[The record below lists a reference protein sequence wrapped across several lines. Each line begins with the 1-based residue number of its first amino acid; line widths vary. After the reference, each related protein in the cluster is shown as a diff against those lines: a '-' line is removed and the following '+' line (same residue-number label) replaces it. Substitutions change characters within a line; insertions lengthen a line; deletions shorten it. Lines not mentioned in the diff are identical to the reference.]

1 MILANLSLST
11 RTTRPLSVCWLILL
25 HPHFNSLA
33 IPISNG
39 NEDHPDP
46 TCSKPKTTKRIRTEH
61 EAGSG
66 STRDT
71 LKARLDNTLKARLG
85 ISNRAEARIFKAN
98 EAGGGNGKNRAIINV
113 LNSIKRRAAG
123 EEGIPSVFHKLL

>member
-1 MILANLSLST
+1 LKKKDINKPVTVHTYYSDAVCKLA
-11 RTTRPLSVCWLILL
+11 
-25 HPHFNSLA
+25 NSLA

-61 EAGSG
+61 KAGSG

-71 LKARLDNTLKARLG
+71 LKALLG
-85 ISNRAEARIFKAN
+85 ISNSYQV
-98 EAGGGNGKNRAIINV
+98 GD
-113 LNSIKRRAAG
+113 
-123 EEGIPSVFHKLL
+123 